1 MTSPETN
8 STQPLPQDA
17 PTGDQLAAIAHF
29 LDELELKT
37 PVKHLQRE
45 TDGNKALLDTINS
58 LIAVVCIHADC
69 PIHRH

>member
-1 MTSPETN
+1 MTSLETN

-17 PTGDQLAAIAHF
+17 PTRDQLAAIAHF

-58 LIAVVCIHADC
+58 LIAVVRVARI
-69 PIHRH
+69 PR